1 MSVFRISNDKSGIK
15 SQLMNLI
22 SLAITIPTLLLL
34 IAAAVAFLKAKD
46 VFIMTHIV
54 MISNCCIVPLVLISI
69 AIEHFSWLSFAKIIA
84 LILLNLIVANLLC
97 YLVAQRAMTNKIAP
111 DAQSNQ

>member
-1 MSVFRISNDKSGIK
+1 
-15 SQLMNLI
+15 MNLL
-22 SLAITIPTLLLL
+22 SLAITIPALLLL
-34 IAAAVAFLKAKD
+34 LAAAIAFLKAKD

-54 MISNCCIVPLVLISI
+54 MIANCYIIPLVLISI
-69 AIEHFSWLSFAKIIA
+69 AIEHFSWLSFAKIVA
-84 LILLNLIVANLLC
+84 LILLNLIVTNLLC